1 MESKKSRKSL
11 LYGLQK
17 LQKLPFLYE
26 SAKSAKSPFYSIQEI
41 QLIPLF
47 IVLSFF
53 SFFPFYK
60 DSENSGKNPFYMYSE
75 NSENSPFYRTPENP
89 INPGLPKEGGTEIYS
104 ITQSWKL
111 WYWENSRVG
120 IKSSSFRRVSVF
132 PPPSFGEP
140 PLCFSP
146 RSPGGGGSCLS
157 NPSPVVS
164 RSPLSGVFCPV
175 SSGVCLSVSVS

>member
-1 MESKKSRKSL
+1 M
-11 LYGLQK
+11 
-17 LQKLPFLYE
+17 
-26 SAKSAKSPFYSIQEI
+26 
-41 QLIPLF
+41 
-47 IVLSFF
+47 
-53 SFFPFYK
+53 
-60 DSENSGKNPFYMYSE
+60 DCKNCR
-75 NSENSPFYRTPENP
+75 NSPFYMDSQNSLFSPFIRTPKTPEIPLLYRLGKIPFYRSPENP
-89 INPGLPKEGGTEIYS
+89 INPGLQKERGTEIYS

-111 WYWENSRVG
+111 WYWENSGVG
-120 IKSSSFRRVSVF
+120 IKSSSFRRVSVS

-146 RSPGGGGSCLS
+146 RSPGEGGSCLS